1 MLFDEVSAKLNQ
13 VDSMVEK
20 ARQLETETFEMTQF
34 LDNEDKKV
42 EAHLQEFAKL
52 RDAGVPAKF
61 ESFVNRAKSLAS
73 SNRNKAD
80 EIEGQMGDIDRELA
94 AKEQALQ
101 AAVEQFEE
109 IKDPTQLMDGLD
121 AQTKELLRQQM
132 ENLDTPIES
141 KVRDQLDHESEVEEE
156 NLLNRVMAD
165 LEEFKTQS
173 ERQIEATEV
182 DPMRA
187 VNLIEEILQE
197 QTRFN
202 EHVDRT
208 LAAEGVNPD
217 EPLTEEEKLAV
228 AAIMAEDSLPAVAE
242 QEEEG
247 AEDAPNYGED
257 EEESK
262 E

>member
-1 MLFDEVSAKLNQ
+1 
-13 VDSMVEK
+13 
-20 ARQLETETFEMTQF
+20 
-34 LDNEDKKV
+34 
-42 EAHLQEFAKL
+42 
-52 RDAGVPAKF
+52 
-61 ESFVNRAKSLAS
+61 
-73 SNRNKAD
+73 
-80 EIEGQMGDIDRELA
+80 
-94 AKEQALQ
+94 
-101 AAVEQFEE
+101 
-109 IKDPTQLMDGLD
+109 
-121 AQTKELLRQQM
+121 
-132 ENLDTPIES
+132 
-141 KVRDQLDHESEVEEE
+141 
-156 NLLNRVMAD
+156 
-165 LEEFKTQS
+165 
-173 ERQIEATEV
+173 
-182 DPMRA
+182 MRA

-242 QEEEG
+242 QEEEA